1 MAHTGNRL
9 GRAMGPRRALLILL
23 ASLAIAACGSGA
35 VAPGSS
41 APAPTSAASS
51 AASSAPSGAPSA
63 ASSLATIGQPADNG
77 ARIVKVDQ
85 LRDRVVDL
93 TIESPSVGTGMV
105 RLLLPRDF
113 EAGGTGDYPV
123 LLLLH
128 GAGGE
133 YVDWTDNTEIEATMA
148 PTNLLTVMP
157 AGASSSSDGWYTNW
171 KASGGDVGPEGAP
184 QWETFHIDELLP
196 LLERNWQAGDERA
209 VAGLSM
215 GGYGSMT
222 YAGRHPDLFQAAASY
237 SGALD
242 LREDADEL
250 TDGKASQIWGDPVTD
265 SANWDAHDP
274 VKLIPML
281 TGKDLFISW
290 GSGEPGP
297 LDPPGTDQDRIET
310 RINQGN
316 ERFVEKLEEA
326 GIPVTVDFYGPGTHS
341 WGYWDRELRK
351 SLPLLLKAVNE
362 PSP

>member
-1 MAHTGNRL
+1 
-9 GRAMGPRRALLILL
+9 
-23 ASLAIAACGSGA
+23 
-35 VAPGSS
+35 
-41 APAPTSAASS
+41 
-51 AASSAPSGAPSA
+51 
-63 ASSLATIGQPADNG
+63 
-77 ARIVKVDQ
+77 
-85 LRDRVVDL
+85 
-93 TIESPSVGTGMV
+93 MV
-105 RLLLPRDF
+105 RLILPRDF
-113 EAGGTGDYPV
+113 EAGGTEDYPV

-133 YVDWTDNTEIEATMA
+133 YIDWTDNTDMEATVA

-157 AGASSSSDGWYTNW
+157 SGASSSSDGWYTNW
-171 KASGGDVGPEGAP
+171 KASDGDVGPEGAP
-184 QWETFHIDELLP
+184 QWETFHIDEVLP

-250 TDGKASQIWGDPVTD
+250 TDGQASQIWGDPITD

-274 VKLIPML
+274 VKLIPQL

-326 GIPVTVDFYGPGTHS
+326 GIPVSIDFYGPGTHS

-351 SLPLLLKAVNE
+351 SLPLMLQAVNE